1 MKRLT
6 PFTLRQYHL
15 NFGLRLKD
23 HNAVLHPLL
32 LFISKHEMLPH
43 QLLLSIILSDDDSY
57 EKVLKEEV
65 AYDHCDQE
73 K

>member
-1 MKRLT
+1 MRH
-6 PFTLRQYHL
+6 YHL

-23 HNAVLHPLL
+23 HNAIFHPLL
-32 LFISKHEMLPH
+32 LFIGKHEMLAH
-43 QLLLSIILSDDDSY
+43 QLLLSIILSDNDSD

-65 AYDHCDQE
+65 ADDHCNQE